1 MPSAHYIVPLL
12 ALLVLWLLWLPLENH
27 VGFVKRHSIQ
37 ILVLMAALTL
47 LTHMNYL
54 QGRRELPRH
63 GWDFY
68 HYYVG
73 PKYFAELGH
82 TDLYRAQTVADYEDD
97 RESYHPKVWI
107 RVLDDYSLT
116 VKAIIVARREEV
128 VALFSPERWQEF
140 KSDVAAFRHPDFD
153 YRQVPRWSQD
163 HGYNGSPLTT
173 VINRWL
179 IGVLP
184 FSVPEFVRI
193 VSWFDLILVGAAALI
208 TGLALGARFGLFSI
222 ILFSLNPLNS
232 YVTLGASYLRYV
244 YYVALVLGIV
254 ALLRNRNVESGVLFA
269 ISTHLRLFPVLLP
282 LALFAGHMLSPDRWS
297 LLRARQGFY
306 ISFAATGA
314 LLLGSTAF
322 VGTPDGEPVWKAF
335 YENSRL
341 HSGVIS
347 VNQVT
352 LRYPFRYSEQA
363 NREVE
368 QKTEKAIEWSAEIRR
383 TFEQNAAWFYLAVS
397 GFVALSIVFLRRV
410 HRDEEALF
418 AGCVWLFAWAHIS
431 VYDYLILSVVPL
443 IFYDDRRMWQLLTL
457 AWTFIG
463 AVNFLPA
470 ARASLDWGYLTISI
484 VVGIY
489 FATAL
494 ALRAF
499 VWRSSPVCAVPVT
512 VPNTPQKE

>member
-12 ALLVLWLLWLPLENH
+12 ALLVLWLLWPQLEKH
-27 VGFVKRHSIQ
+27 VGFVKRHSTK
-37 ILVLMAALTL
+37 ILILMAALTL
-47 LTHMNYL
+47 FTHMNYL
-54 QGRRELPRH
+54 EGRRELPRH

-97 RESYHPKVWI
+97 RESYHPKVWV

-140 KSDVAAFRHPDFD
+140 KSDVGAFRHSDFD

-179 IGVLP
+179 ISVLP
-184 FSVPEFVRI
+184 FSVPEFVRV
-193 VSWFDLILVGAAALI
+193 VSWFDLILVGVAALF
-208 TGLALGARFGLFSI
+208 TGRALGARWGLITI
-222 ILFSLNPLNS
+222 IVFSLNPLNS
-232 YVTLGASYLRYV
+232 YVTIGGSYLRYV

-254 ALLRNRNVESGVLFA
+254 ALLGNRNATSGILFA

-282 LALFAGHMLSPDRWS
+282 VALLAGHLLSPDRWS
-297 LLRARQGFY
+297 LLRARRGFY
-306 ISFAATGA
+306 ISFATTGA
-314 LLLGSTAF
+314 LLLGLTSF
-322 VGTPDGEPVWKAF
+322 VGTPDGEPVWKSF
-335 YENSRL
+335 FENSRL
-341 HSGVIS
+341 HSRVDS

-352 LRYPFRYSEQA
+352 LRYPFRYNAQA
-363 NREVE
+363 NAEVE

-383 TFEQNAAWFYLAVS
+383 TFERNASWFYLTVS

-418 AGCVWLFAWAHIS
+418 AGLVWLFAWTHIS
-431 VYDYLILSVVPL
+431 VYDYLVLSVVPL
-443 IFYDDRRMWQLLTL
+443 IFYDDRRMWQLLTV
-457 AWTFIG
+457 AWITIG

-484 VVGIY
+484 IVATY
-489 FATAL
+489 FAAAL

-499 VWRSSPVCAVPVT
+499 VWRDSSASTLPA
-512 VPNTPQKE
+512 TPQKE